1 MKKILALTVLVLSA
15 LGASA
20 QGTAFTYQGRLNNG
34 GYPAN
39 GSYDLTF
46 ALFDAVS
53 GPAQVGTTLTKS
65 PTAVSNGLFTVTLD
79 FGNQFPGAARWLE
92 IGVRTNGGGFTAL
105 APRQALTPAPY
116 AITAGNL
123 SGSVLAA
130 QITGTVPLA
139 QLPGNLVTNG
149 QTGVTLG
156 GTFSGNGAGLTNLNA
171 ANLTGTVPLAQLPG
185 NLVTN
190 GATGVNFS
198 GTFTASGVIN
208 GGNFVWA
215 SSPGVGS
222 YPISVT
228 SADVNGD
235 GKVDLISA
243 NSGVNTLTV
252 LTNNGSGGFV
262 LASSPGVGAGPRSVT
277 SADVNGDGKVDLIS
291 ANYTADTLTVLTN
304 KGNGGFVLAS
314 SPVVG
319 SFPHSVTSAD
329 VNGDGKADLIN
340 ANEFGNSLTVLTNA
354 ANFAGQFIGNG
365 SGLTSLNAANLTGTV
380 PLAQLPGNLVTN
392 GQTGVTLGGRFSG
405 NGGGLTNL
413 NAANLT
419 GTLALAQLPG
429 NLVTN
434 GQTGATLGGIF
445 SGNGG
450 GLTNL
455 NAANLTGTLADARL
469 SANVSLLGNS
479 IASAEITDGTIA
491 AVDVDVTS
499 FNTTFW
505 RAAGN
510 AGTTPGTHF
519 LGTTDNQALELKVN
533 GARALR
539 LEPNTNGAPNM
550 IGGSAVNYVGTGIFG
565 ATIAGGG
572 AANYFGSAY
581 SNSVLSVFSSI
592 GGGLN
597 NTIRTNAIYSTIG
610 GGNQNTI
617 QPNSSSSTIG
627 GGDNNT
633 IQTNAS
639 ASTIGGGLYNTT
651 TPNAQYATIPGGRE
665 NSATNYAF
673 AAGYRAKANH
683 TGAFVWGDNTPGD
696 FASTSNNQFLIRA
709 GGFVGINKNNPATA
723 LDVNGTVTATAFIG
737 NGSGLTSLNAAN
749 LSGTVPLAQLPANL
763 VTNGQT
769 GVTLGGM
776 FSAGSAA
783 FAGAVSVVG
792 PLQVASVACS
802 GSAVFVGP
810 LQVASVVGSGS
821 AVFASGVTAASF
833 NGAGSAALELF
844 ANGARALRLE
854 PNASGAPNVIGG
866 SALNYVAPGILGAT
880 IAGGGAT
887 DYAGTAYSNRVLGDF
902 SAIGGGRQ
910 NTIQL
915 NTYDSTIG
923 GGVFN
928 MIQSNSPTSTIGGG
942 GNNLIQTNAPYA
954 TIPGGRLNSATN
966 YAFAAG
972 NQAKANHTGA
982 FVWGDSFAGDVVS
995 SAANQFTVRASGGCR
1010 IFSNSAQS
1018 AGVSLAAGGTAWA
1031 VISDRN
1037 VKKNFASVNSLQ
1049 ILEKLAALPITQWH
1063 YQWEDQTVTPHI
1075 GPMAQDFKAA
1085 FFPGRDD
1092 KSITTLEA
1100 DGVAFAAIQGLNRK
1114 LEQKQTEI
1122 TELKARLEKLERLVN
1137 EKIGGAK

>member
-262 LASSPGVGAGPRSVT
+262 LASSPGVGSGPRSVT

-291 ANYTADTLTVLTN
+291 VNYTDYTLTVLTN
-304 KGNGGFVLAS
+304 NGSGGFVLAS

-319 SFPHSVTSAD
+319 TNPTSVTSAD

-419 GTLALAQLPG
+419 GTLA
-429 NLVTN
+429 
-434 GQTGATLGGIF
+434 
-445 SGNGG
+445 
-450 GLTNL
+450 
-455 NAANLTGTLADARL
+455 DARL

-491 AVDVDVTS
+491 AVDVNVTS

-942 GNNLIQTNAPYA
+942 RNNLIQTNAPYA

>member
-105 APRQALTPAPY
+105 APRQALTSAPY

-215 SSPGVGS
+215 SSPGVGP
-222 YPISVT
+222 YPKSVT

-243 NSGVNTLTV
+243 NQGADTLTV

-262 LASSPGVGAGPRSVT
+262 LASSPGVGSGPM
-277 SADVNGDGKVDLIS
+277 
-291 ANYTADTLTVLTN
+291 
-304 KGNGGFVLAS
+304 
-314 SPVVG
+314 
-319 SFPHSVTSAD
+319 SVTSAD
-329 VNGDGKADLIN
+329 VNGDGKADLIS
-340 ANEFGNSLTVLTNA
+340 ANHSGTLTVLTNA
-354 ANFAGQFIGNG
+354 ATFTGQFIGNG

-392 GQTGVTLGGRFSG
+392 GQTGV
-405 NGGGLTNL
+405 
-413 NAANLT
+413 
-419 GTLALAQLPG
+419 
-429 NLVTN
+429 
-434 GQTGATLGGIF
+434 TLGGIF

-737 NGSGLTSLNAAN
+737 NGSGLTSLNASN

-942 GNNLIQTNAPYA
+942 RNNLIQTNAPYA

>member
-252 LTNNGSGGFV
+252 LTNNGS
-262 LASSPGVGAGPRSVT
+262 
-277 SADVNGDGKVDLIS
+277 
-291 ANYTADTLTVLTN
+291 
-304 KGNGGFVLAS
+304 GGFVLAS

-942 GNNLIQTNAPYA
+942 RNNLIQTNAPYA

-1037 VKKNFASVNSLQ
+1037 VKKNFADVNSLQ

>member
-105 APRQALTPAPY
+105 APRQALTSAPY

-156 GTFSGNGAGLTNLNA
+156 GTFSGNGA
-171 ANLTGTVPLAQLPG
+171 
-185 NLVTN
+185 
-190 GATGVNFS
+190 
-198 GTFTASGVIN
+198 
-208 GGNFVWA
+208 
-215 SSPGVGS
+215 
-222 YPISVT
+222 
-228 SADVNGD
+228 
-235 GKVDLISA
+235 
-243 NSGVNTLTV
+243 
-252 LTNNGSGGFV
+252 
-262 LASSPGVGAGPRSVT
+262 
-277 SADVNGDGKVDLIS
+277 
-291 ANYTADTLTVLTN
+291 
-304 KGNGGFVLAS
+304 
-314 SPVVG
+314 
-319 SFPHSVTSAD
+319 
-329 VNGDGKADLIN
+329 
-340 ANEFGNSLTVLTNA
+340 
-354 ANFAGQFIGNG
+354 
-365 SGLTSLNAANLTGTV
+365 
-380 PLAQLPGNLVTN
+380 
-392 GQTGVTLGGRFSG
+392 
-405 NGGGLTNL
+405 
-413 NAANLT
+413 
-419 GTLALAQLPG
+419 
-429 NLVTN
+429 
-434 GQTGATLGGIF
+434 
-445 SGNGG
+445 

-639 ASTIGGGLYNTT
+639 ASTIGGGLSNTT

-942 GNNLIQTNAPYA
+942 RNNLIQTNAPYA